1 MATVT
6 KPKIAPEILAQI
18 EEQFEQEKQVIV
30 HCCFQNNYTLGNL
43 VRIWPSTF
51 LEDKFTGYRSKL
63 IFWENI
69 AVFPYWTDIPPVKEY
84 CFTLVFSGLPKECK
98 VFDFVE
104 EVTHGS
110 GFLVTDIERNESDV
124 YTLKLT

>member
-104 EVTHGS
+104 EVIHGS

>member
-104 EVTHGS
+104 EVMHGS

-124 YTLKLT
+124 YTLKLI

>member
-69 AVFPYWTDIPPVKEY
+69 AVFPYWMDIPPVKEY

-104 EVTHGS
+104 EVMHGS

>member
-104 EVTHGS
+104 EVMHRS

>member
-98 VFDFVE
+98 LFDFVE
-104 EVTHGS
+104 EVMHGS

>member
-104 EVTHGS
+104 EVMHGS

>member
-1 MATVT
+1 MSTIT
-6 KPKIAPEILAQI
+6 KPKIAPEILEQI
-18 EEQFEQEKQVIV
+18 QEKFEQEKQVIV

-43 VRIWPSTF
+43 VRIWPSTY
-51 LEDKFTGYRSKL
+51 LVDKFSGYKSQL

-84 CFTLVFSGLPKECK
+84 CFTLVFSGLPKGCK

-104 EVTHGS
+104 EVVQGS
-110 GFLVTDIERNESDV
+110 GFLVTDIERNDSDI
-124 YTLKLT
+124 YTIKLT

>member
-1 MATVT
+1 MPTIS

-51 LEDKFTGYRSKL
+51 
-63 IFWENI
+63 W
-69 AVFPYWTDIPPVKEY
+69 
-84 CFTLVFSGLPKECK
+84 
-98 VFDFVE
+98 
-104 EVTHGS
+104 
-110 GFLVTDIERNESDV
+110 
-124 YTLKLT
+124 

>member
-69 AVFPYWTDIPPVKEY
+69 AVFPYWMDIPPVKEY

-104 EVTHGS
+104 EVIQGS
-110 GFLVTDIERNESDV
+110 GFLVTDIERNETDV

>member
-1 MATVT
+1 MATVI

-104 EVTHGS
+104 EVMHGS

>member
-84 CFTLVFSGLPKECK
+84 CFTLILS
-98 VFDFVE
+98 
-104 EVTHGS
+104 
-110 GFLVTDIERNESDV
+110 
-124 YTLKLT
+124 

>member
-104 EVTHGS
+104 EVMRGS

>member
-69 AVFPYWTDIPPVKEY
+69 AVFPYWKDIPPVKEY

-104 EVTHGS
+104 EVMHGS

>member
-1 MATVT
+1 MPTIT
-6 KPKIAPEILAQI
+6 KPKITSEIYTQLQEKF
-18 EEQFEQEKQVIV
+18 EEEKQVIV
-30 HCCFQNNYTLGNL
+30 HCCFPNDFVIGNL
-43 VRIWPSTF
+43 VRIWQSTF
-51 LEDKFTGYRSKL
+51 LVDKFTGYRSKL

-84 CFTLVFSGLPKECK
+84 CFTLIFSALPKECK

-104 EVTHGS
+104 EVIQGR
-110 GFLVTDIERNESDV
+110 GFLVTDIERNETDV

>member
-104 EVTHGS
+104 EVIHGS

-124 YTLKLT
+124 YTLKLI

>member
-1 MATVT
+1 MATVI

-69 AVFPYWTDIPPVKEY
+69 AVFPYWMDIPPVKEY

-104 EVTHGS
+104 EVIQGS
-110 GFLVTDIERNESDV
+110 GFLVTDIERNETDV

>member
-1 MATVT
+1 MATVI

-98 VFDFVE
+98 LFDFVE
-104 EVTHGS
+104 EVMHGS

>member
-1 MATVT
+1 MATVI

-104 EVTHGS
+104 EVMHGS
-110 GFLVTDIERNESDV
+110 GFLVTDIERNETDV

>member
-69 AVFPYWTDIPPVKEY
+69 AVFPYWMDIPPVKEY

-98 VFDFVE
+98 FFDFVE